1 MRDLTLASASI
12 TSAEIAE
19 LVGSRHDSV
28 KRTIERLV
36 EGGVIVQP
44 PLVDEPGSDAMGRPR
59 PVQMFRFTGDQGKR
73 DSIVVVAQL
82 SPEFTARLVDRWQ
95 ELESRASDPMRIL
108 SDPAAMRG
116 LLLGYTEK
124 VLALESEVAEQAPK
138 VAALDRIATSDGA
151 ICITRAA
158 KDLQVRP
165 KDLFQWM
172 QANSWIYRRPGSGFT
187 AYQPR
192 IQQGVLLHKVST
204 IERSDGTEKMTEQV
218 LVTAKGLAKLSE
230 LIGKFGIAV

>member
-1 MRDLTLASASI
+1 MNELTISSVTM
-12 TSAEIAE
+12 TSREIAE
-19 LVGSRHDSV
+19 LVDSRHDSV

-36 EGGVIVQP
+36 EGKVIASP
-44 PLVDEPGSDAMGRPR
+44 PTVEKPTAGRP
-59 PVQMFRFTGDQGKR
+59 VAEYVFTGGQGKR

-95 ELESRASDPMRIL
+95 ELEASASDPMRIL
-108 SDPAAMRG
+108 NDPAAMRG
-116 LLLGYTEK
+116 LLLDYTEK
-124 VLALESEVAEQAPK
+124 VLTLESTVAEQAPK

-165 KDLFQWM
+165 KDLFQWL

-230 LIGKFGIAV
+230 LIGKYGIAA